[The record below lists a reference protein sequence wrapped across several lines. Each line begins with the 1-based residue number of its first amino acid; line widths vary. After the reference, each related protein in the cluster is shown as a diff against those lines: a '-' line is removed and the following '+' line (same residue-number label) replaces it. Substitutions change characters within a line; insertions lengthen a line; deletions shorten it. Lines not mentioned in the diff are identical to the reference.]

1 MPAAKANPKTRRR
14 ILDLLKQSGPQDA
27 ATLAQECRISA
38 MAVRQHLYQLQDEQ
52 LVTFEEQPRP
62 KGRPAKMW
70 RLTDDADRF
79 FPDGHARLSV
89 DLMSSLATVF
99 GSNGLAKLVAERAKQ
114 QSDEYKSRLPK
125 RASLKRKLAALA
137 KIRTE
142 EGYMAEVQLAP
153 DGGYLLI
160 ENHCPICT
168 AATSCTGLCSAEME
182 VFQSVLGDDVSIERT
197 EHILDGARRCVY
209 SVR

>member
-1 MPAAKANPKTRRR
+1 MPATKANPKTRRR
-14 ILDLLKQSGPQDA
+14 ILELLKQSGPQDA
-27 ATLAQECRISA
+27 ASLADECDISA
-38 MAVRQHLYQLQDEQ
+38 MAVRQHLYQLQDEK
-52 LVTFEEQPRP
+52 LVTFEEQSRP

-89 DLMSSLATVF
+89 DLMSSLTSVF
-99 GSNGLAKLVAERAKQ
+99 GSNGLAKLVAARAKQ
-114 QSDEYKSRLPK
+114 QADDYKSRLPK
-125 RASLKRKLAALA
+125 RASLKRKLTALA

-142 EGYMAEVQLAP
+142 EGYMAEVQPAP
-153 DGGYLLI
+153 EGGYLLI

-168 AATSCTGLCSAEME
+168 AATSCTGLCSAELE
-182 VFQSVLGDDVSIERT
+182 VFQSVLGDGVSIERT

-209 SVR
+209 RVQ